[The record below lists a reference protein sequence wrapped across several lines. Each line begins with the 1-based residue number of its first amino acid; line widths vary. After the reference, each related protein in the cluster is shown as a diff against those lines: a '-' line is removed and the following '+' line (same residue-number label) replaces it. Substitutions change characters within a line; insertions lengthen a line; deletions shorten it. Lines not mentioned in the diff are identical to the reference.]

1 MEAAVSERGAV
12 LIVSD
17 DVTTSETLYDFLVSA
32 GHVVGT
38 VRSDRGLH
46 AALKARQYD
55 VVVLDTL
62 LNDGK
67 GLDLIPPIKRFD
79 YSVEIIAVTEIG
91 AAESAM
97 RTIGRG
103 ASSYVQRPVRLSV
116 LLNRVQ
122 TALTVRSFLRR
133 HRIPPTEG
141 AETASK
147 PSGGLVCVERLL
159 QFDRELM
166 SIMDYRLVI
175 DSILAGIASMA
186 GADVAAALVIREKV
200 TSIVAYSGVDAQ
212 ATGRREVFEQLS
224 DSWDAF
230 GGNALQFDDV
240 LWSGLDEDSRGP
252 IMEHIVQPLMIQD
265 VLVGALGAFTTS
277 EIPLSASSHAL
288 LPIIAGRAEIV
299 IENAFLHE
307 HTRILAT
314 TDSLTGLLN
323 RRVFREGIVRE
334 FERSKR
340 LQMYRRSGGDL
351 SVIMLDVDHFK
362 NFNDTYGHQ
371 LGDKVLKMVASVLMS
386 IARRATDM
394 VARYGGEEFVMI
406 APDTSLENAR
416 IIAERVRQTL
426 QDTAVESAAG
436 PLHVTASFGVSTYPQ
451 CGATSI
457 EALIEQADGAQY
469 RAKNGGR
476 NRVETAPLLHEND
489 DLADTQS
496 S

>member
-1 MEAAVSERGAV
+1 
-12 LIVSD
+12 
-17 DVTTSETLYDFLVSA
+17 
-32 GHVVGT
+32 
-38 VRSDRGLH
+38 
-46 AALKARQYD
+46 
-55 VVVLDTL
+55 
-62 LNDGK
+62 
-67 GLDLIPPIKRFD
+67 
-79 YSVEIIAVTEIG
+79 
-91 AAESAM
+91 
-97 RTIGRG
+97 
-103 ASSYVQRPVRLSV
+103 
-116 LLNRVQ
+116 
-122 TALTVRSFLRR
+122 
-133 HRIPPTEG
+133 
-141 AETASK
+141 
-147 PSGGLVCVERLL
+147 
-159 QFDRELM
+159 
-166 SIMDYRLVI
+166 
-175 DSILAGIASMA
+175 
-186 GADVAAALVIREKV
+186 
-200 TSIVAYSGVDAQ
+200 
-212 ATGRREVFEQLS
+212 
-224 DSWDAF
+224 
-230 GGNALQFDDV
+230 
-240 LWSGLDEDSRGP
+240 
-252 IMEHIVQPLMIQD
+252 MIQD